1 MIIIV
6 AVSLTVFYIFYA
18 LRSTS
23 YKYPLVVFIV
33 LSPIVAAAWNYRYL
47 GLTLVDFFYSIFIIL
62 FLIRVLLRKED
73 ISGFPYLKLIK
84 FYFVLILFIST
95 YIAAN
100 SGIID
105 SLDFLVKSL
114 FMPIA
119 FYLFSV
125 HFTDSKSRKFL
136 VSGLILSGL
145 FPLFFIL
152 LEKFSGNVW
161 FFRQTRGLTRYVGL
175 YHDAAALDIFLIQ
188 ALIGIMLFWHYFL
201 RKRQILLRHILAAL
215 FILLLAGSYFLY
227 TKTIFLTLGL
237 WLLAFLFTKRRIA
250 LLASLMVLI
259 ILLNF
264 ISGQKIFSEVNQ
276 VFSKEVDLVQGNLSL
291 DAAFSGRGGMWR
303 KSLDYWSNLPFL
315 EKILGAGKVFAGAH
329 NDFIRMLLSG
339 GLLLLIFSIFLF
351 STLILAAIKDYRKK
365 NYFVHFTALL
375 CIVYYFVVSLGRV
388 PGLYPNVQI
397 MTWGFIGLSLSM
409 KSDWET

>member
-1 MIIIV
+1 MIVILAIL
-6 AVSLTVFYIFYA
+6 LTVFFMFYA

-47 GLTLVDFFYSIFIIL
+47 GLTPVDFFYSIFIIL
-62 FLIRVLLRKED
+62 FLIRVLLRKENV
-73 ISGFPYLKLIK
+73 SSFPYIRLLK
-84 FYFVLILFIST
+84 FYFILILFIFV
-95 YIAAN
+95 YITAN
-100 SGIID
+100 CGLVD
-105 SLDFLVKSL
+105 SLDFFIKSL

-125 HFTDSKSRKFL
+125 HFTDSRSRKFL

-152 LEKFSGNVW
+152 LQKFSGNVW

-175 YHDAAALDIFLIQ
+175 YHDAATLDIFLIQ

-201 RKRQILLRHILAAL
+201 KKRQILLKNVLAVL
-215 FILLLAGSYFLY
+215 FVLLIIGSYFLY
-227 TKTIFLTLGL
+227 TKTIFLTFGL
-237 WLLAFLFTKRRIA
+237 WLLAFLFTQRRIA
-250 LLASLMVLI
+250 AFASILVFI
-259 ILLNF
+259 CLLNSF
-264 ISGQKIFSEVNQ
+264 SGQKIFSQVDR

-303 KSLDYWSNLPFL
+303 KSVDFWLKLPFL
-315 EKILGAGKVFAGAH
+315 EKLFGAGKVYAGAH
-329 NDFIRMLLSG
+329 NDFLRMLLSG
-339 GLLLLIFSIFLF
+339 GLLLLGFSLFLF
-351 STLILAAIKDYRKK
+351 SALILAAVKDYRKK
-365 NYFVHFTALL
+365 KYFVHFAALL
-375 CIVYYFVVSLGRV
+375 CILYYFVVSVGRV

-397 MTWGFIGLSLSM
+397 MTWGFIGLSLNM
-409 KSDWET
+409 KADWK